1 MLYHQHERS
10 RCCHKAWLGFPTE
23 DMRGMGT
30 EARDLRAKES
40 VEEEGGGGEK
50 EEEGERLQTS
60 EDGVGVGEGRKGGER
75 SDREKKKMQPP
86 KIKSKD
92 CIRSEQR
99 CRNRWQL
106 RISEFASPFLI
117 HELE

>member
-1 MLYHQHERS
+1 MVTRGLMDALLRD
-10 RCCHKAWLGFPTE
+10 PTA
-23 DMRGMGT
+23 
-30 EARDLRAKES
+30 ARRAGWREG
-40 VEEEGGGGEK
+40 VWGGGGRAGGGDK
-50 EEEGERLQTS
+50 RGGAGGLQTS
-60 EDGVGVGEGRKGGER
+60 EDGVGGGEGREGKGWGGRER

-99 CRNRWQL
+99 CRYRWQL
-106 RISEFASPFLI
+106 RVSEFASPCLI

>member
-1 MLYHQHERS
+1 MVTRGLMDALLRD
-10 RCCHKAWLGFPTE
+10 PTA
-23 DMRGMGT
+23 
-30 EARDLRAKES
+30 ARRAGWW
-40 VEEEGGGGEK
+40 EGVWGGGRAGGGEK
-50 EEEGERLQTS
+50 EEKGERLQTS
-60 EDGVGVGEGRKGGER
+60 KDGVGVGREGKGGWGEKR
-75 SDREKKKMQPP
+75 SREKKMQPP

-106 RISEFASPFLI
+106 RVSEFASPFLI

>member
-1 MLYHQHERS
+1 MVTRGLMDALLRD
-10 RCCHKAWLGFPTE
+10 PTA
-23 DMRGMGT
+23 
-30 EARDLRAKES
+30 ARRAGWR
-40 VEEEGGGGEK
+40 EGVWGGGEEQ
-50 EEEGERLQTS
+50 EEETRGGGRGDYKLARM
-60 EDGVGVGEGRKGGER
+60 GWGGGEGREGKGWGGGRER

-99 CRNRWQL
+99 CRYRWQL
-106 RISEFASPFLI
+106 RVSEFASPCLI

>member
-1 MLYHQHERS
+1 MDALLRD
-10 RCCHKAWLGFPTE
+10 PTA
-23 DMRGMGT
+23 
-30 EARDLRAKES
+30 ARRVGRREGVWGGGRA
-40 VEEEGGGGEK
+40 GGGEK
-50 EEEGERLQTS
+50 EEGGRGYKLPRMGGGGEGE
-60 EDGVGVGEGRKGGER
+60 EGGGER
-75 SDREKKKMQPP
+75 SDRERKKKMQPP

-106 RISEFASPFLI
+106 RVSEFASPFLI

>member
-1 MLYHQHERS
+1 MVTRGLMYALLRD
-10 RCCHKAWLGFPTE
+10 PTA
-23 DMRGMGT
+23 
-30 EARDLRAKES
+30 ARRAGRR
-40 VEEEGGGGEK
+40 EGVWGGGRAGGGEK